1 MKNKQVTM
9 TKKLINLLLK
19 REREKNED
27 IARTSESAKGL
38 LFRASESVKSTHPN
52 ESDIIYRDFAPTPT
66 AILDAMFHSTHT
78 ISTSAVP
85 THTRRRWHI
94 NESTPT
100 PCVRQCFARITPQL
114 FCHLFVSATHTH
126 KEHFQSEQREWEGD
140 RSPSITNTI
149 VREETIQT
157 SDQFCPWAAW
167 GSKTGRGTGNH
178 RNPSHT
184 HTHTPTTSWMTPSM
198 ITTISLFLLTRTE

>member
-19 REREKNED
+19 REREKNEN

-38 LFRASESVKSTHPN
+38 LFRASESVKSTHLN

-66 AILDAMFHSTHT
+66 AILDAMFHSNH
-78 ISTSAVP
+78 TSAVP
-85 THTRRRWHI
+85 THTRTTPMTHI

-126 KEHFQSEQREWEGD
+126 TQSIFNRNSASGREID
-140 RSPSITNTI
+140 RHPSPIPSCVKKPHKHTNVRSILPMGG
-149 VREETIQT
+149 VG
-157 SDQFCPWAAW
+157 
-167 GSKTGRGTGNH
+167 GSKKEGAPATIEIPVT
-178 RNPSHT
+178 PT
-184 HTHTPTTSWMTPSM
+184 HTHQQH
-198 ITTISLFLLTRTE
+198 LE

>member
-66 AILDAMFHSTHT
+66 AILDAMFHSNH
-78 ISTSAVP
+78 TSAVP
-85 THTRRRWHI
+85 THTRTTPMTHI

-126 KEHFQSEQREWEGD
+126 RAF
-140 RSPSITNTI
+140 SIGTAR
-149 VREETIQT
+149 VG
-157 SDQFCPWAAW
+157 
-167 GSKTGRGTGNH
+167 GSSIAIHHQYH
-178 RNPSHT
+178 RA
-184 HTHTPTTSWMTPSM
+184 
-198 ITTISLFLLTRTE
+198 